1 MSDVSHLIQQI
12 RNIAS
17 AYPEGLGTD
26 AQAALNHSAN
36 EVELHIAELKVENAA
51 LKESGFNQMWM
62 DQLVVNNRLLRELAE
77 LEASQAEAYRR
88 CQRLIRESNRRED
101 DVIWIQDALG
111 VHDE

>member
-36 EVELHIAELKVENAA
+36 EVELHIAELEAA
-51 LKESGFNQMWM
+51 LQRIADFGHADNCDSLSVPVYTCCCYKDSQW
-62 DQLVVNNRLLRELAE
+62 DIARLALAPPQE
-77 LEASQAEAYRR
+77 
-88 CQRLIRESNRRED
+88 
-101 DVIWIQDALG
+101 
-111 VHDE
+111 